1 MSPIEQKY
9 VRICLKTLNSL
20 TSRAL
25 MRDIQD
31 IGKAPEDSF
40 EMVHSE
46 LLDELEAINDEV

>member
-1 MSPIEQKY
+1 
-9 VRICLKTLNSL
+9 
-20 TSRAL
+20 

-46 LLDELEAINDEV
+46 LLDEIEAINNEIQDHSILQRP